1 MTPPT
6 AAAEQI
12 SLEELTASI
21 PGVVYQ
27 FLVKP
32 DGTWHFTFVSKGIEE
47 LFEVSPADAYRDSDS
62 ISNCIMA
69 EDRPGHRLAV
79 EEAVSNLQP
88 WQHEHRIITARTG
101 RIKWIRGNA
110 LPRSL
115 DDGGSLWHGILTDI
129 TDYTQLKLWQDH
141 QRETLQHDLQH
152 QKKARHELQLQWDR
166 LQELIEA
173 RNHQLRQ
180 TEQTLKNS
188 QNFLEKI
195 INTMADPLFVKDRN
209 HRYLMVNDAACSL
222 AGRHRDLI
230 IGRDDFDLFPHQTA
244 AEIWKH
250 DTFVQQS
257 GRSCSYELQLAGPN
271 GRQLTTLVR
280 KTLYVDPQGER
291 FTVGILRDIS
301 ERIEAEQQKN
311 RYAQHLVAAI
321 EQERTRL
328 ARELHDVLG
337 AALTEQSFG
346 IKQLKRSLKTAM
358 PQVTGQLEQLQNGI
372 QEMVTTVQRLC
383 TSLRPSL
390 LDELGLKA
398 AVEWLAGE
406 CSRTRGISCKVI
418 WHDSNQINLDSAT
431 ELFRIVQ
438 ESLNNIMK
446 HAGADLVTILFV
458 ENNRGCLLEISD
470 NGCGFTTHAD
480 RSRSSFGIIG
490 MQERATAIGGEL
502 EINSTP
508 GQGTTL
514 RLTLPCHTRRKPCVF

>member
-1 MTPPT
+1 VPT
-6 AAAEQI
+6 ANRTTI

-27 FLVKP
+27 FLVQP
-32 DGTWHFTFVSKGIEE
+32 NGTSRFTFISRGIEQ
-47 LFEVSPADAYRDSDS
+47 LFEVNADDGYQDSDNLNS
-62 ISNCIMA
+62 CIVA
-69 EDRPGHRLAV
+69 EDLPAHHRSIA
-79 EEAVSNLQP
+79 EAVSSLQP
-88 WQHEHRIITARTG
+88 WHHEYRIITART
-101 RIKWIRGNA
+101 RQIRWIRGNA
-110 LPRSL
+110 LPRPL
-115 DDGGSLWHGILTDI
+115 DDGGILWHGILTDI
-129 TDYTQLKLWQDH
+129 SDYMQLKLWQQQQTD
-141 QRETLQHDLQH
+141 QLAQDLQR
-152 QKKARHELQLQWDR
+152 QKQARQELQQQWDR

-173 RNHQLRQ
+173 RNHQLRE

-188 QNFLEKI
+188 QNFLDKI
-195 INTMADPLFVKDRN
+195 INSMADPLFIKDRN

-222 AGRHRDLI
+222 AGHHRNILI
-230 IGRDDFDLFPHQTA
+230 GKDDFDLFPHQTA
-244 AEIWKH
+244 AEVWKH

-257 GRSCSYELQLAGPN
+257 GRGCSYELQLAGPD
-271 GRQLTTLVR
+271 GRQLTVLVR

-301 ERIEAEQQKN
+301 ERIEAEQQKSC
-311 RYAQHLVAAI
+311 YAQHLVAAI

-358 PQVTGQLEQLQNGI
+358 PHASHQLEQLQNGI
-372 QEMVTTVQRLC
+372 QGMATTVQRLC

-406 CSRTRGISCKVI
+406 CSRTSGISCEI
-418 WHDSNQINLDSAT
+418 TWHNSDLNSPDSAT

-446 HAGADLVTILFV
+446 HADADLVTISFV
-458 ENNRGCLLEISD
+458 ESGQDCLLEISD
-470 NGCGFTTHAD
+470 NGCGFDPLAD
-480 RSRSSFGIIG
+480 RSRLSFGIIG
-490 MQERATAIGGEL
+490 MQERAAAIGGSL
-502 EINSTP
+502 EIISTP

-514 RLTLPCHTRRKPCVF
+514 RLTLPCHTRRNRCVS